1 MNANKVF
8 RRLIHKTEFYLFI
21 VFVIICIAI
30 QIASGGQLFEAYT
43 MVNIARAYTILG
55 MFALIN
61 LTVVISGGF
70 DLSFPTLASLSC
82 SVATDILL
90 RMGWGTESVW
100 AAFLI
105 SGAVGMMLGMLNGFL
120 IAHFKLNA
128 MLVTLGTQ
136 TLFLSL
142 SQGPFQFRE
151 VTSTLPQGL
160 KDFGEK
166 ALFEVFSSAGLRSAM
181 PVAFL
186 PFIVFAVLIWF
197 ILNRTMFGR
206 SLYAI
211 GGNEI
216 SAERAG
222 INVKRTKFR
231 LFAFVGFAA
240 GLTGMLRVCMVRQ
253 VIPRG
258 LNGWDLRVIPIVIL
272 GGASI
277 YGGVGTV
284 CGTLIAVA
292 LVTVV
297 SNSLLLVGIGS
308 YWQDFFYGLVILT
321 GVTVSAIQAKRRN
334 I

>member
-1 MNANKVF
+1 MNTNKIL
-8 RRLIHKTEFYLFI
+8 RRFMHKTEFYLLI
-21 VFVIICIAI
+21 VFVVICIII
-30 QIASGGQLFEAYT
+30 QIVSGGQLTEPYT
-43 MVNIARAYTILG
+43 IVNIARAITILG

-61 LTVVISGGF
+61 LTVVVSGGF

-82 SVATDILL
+82 SAATAILL
-90 RMGWGTESVW
+90 KMGWGTESVW

-105 SGAVGMMLGMLNGFL
+105 SGFIGMLLGMLNGFL
-120 IAHFKLNA
+120 IAHFKLNT

-142 SQGPFQFRE
+142 SQGPLQFRE

-166 ALFEVFSSAGLRSAM
+166 ALFEVFSSTGMRSIM

-186 PFIVFAVLIWF
+186 PFIFLAVVIWF
-197 ILNRTMFGR
+197 ILNHTMFGR

-222 INVKRTKFR
+222 INVKRIKFR
-231 LFAFVGFAA
+231 LFAFVGFAS
-240 GLTGMLRVCMVRQ
+240 GITGMLRVCMVRQ
-253 VIPRG
+253 VIPRS

-284 CGTLIAVA
+284 FGTLIAVA

-297 SNSLLLVGIGS
+297 SNSLLLVGIDS

-321 GVTVSAIQAKRRN
+321 GVTVSAIQAKRRS